1 MSKIDWGKV
10 GTSAASGVLGMIGGH
25 LSERRNYRNNRKLM
39 ELQYNNQREL
49 NQQGHDLQFDM
60 WNKTNYGAQKRHMLE
75 AGLNPA
81 LMYGSAGASG
91 TTGSQSGGSA
101 SMGSSQQGKVMDL
114 QNMLV
119 GAQIKDLNA
128 GAEKKK
134 AEADKLSGVDTD
146 LANANIKGVNQSVLE
161 SVARTS
167 KIKSETELNGV
178 LLELKNAEND
188 RAKKGTQKG
197 DIIGNILELWGLDPV
212 NNEKD
217 RLLLQ
222 GAITA
227 KYGAGLFKD
236 IMQAIYS
243 KRGFNVEG
251 DNVNTTNNNN
261 FPRPS
266 GLPNGG

>member
-1 MSKIDWGKV
+1 
-10 GTSAASGVLGMIGGH
+10 
-25 LSERRNYRNNRKLM
+25 
-39 ELQYNNQREL
+39 
-49 NQQGHDLQFDM
+49 
-60 WNKTNYGAQKRHMLE
+60 
-75 AGLNPA
+75 
-81 LMYGSAGASG
+81 
-91 TTGSQSGGSA
+91 
-101 SMGSSQQGKVMDL
+101 MDL
-114 QNMLV
+114 QNALL
-119 GAQIKDLNA
+119 GAQIDGIKA
-128 GAEKKK
+128 K
-134 AEADKLSGVDTD
+134 AESDRANAKKTGGVDTD
-146 LANANIKGVNQSVLE
+146 LVNANIKGVNQSVLE

-167 KIKSETELNGV
+167 KIDSETELNGV
-178 LLELKNAEND
+178 LLELKNAENN

-212 NNEKD
+212 NNEND

-261 FPRPS
+261 FPKPS

>member
-1 MSKIDWGKV
+1 MSWLSDTTG
-10 GTSAASGVLGMIGGH
+10 GAATTQLLGMIGGH
-25 LSERRNYRNNRKLM
+25 QQERRNYRNNQKLM
-39 ELQYNNQREL
+39 GLQNQYQRGL
-49 NQQGHDLQFDM
+49 NQQGHDLQMDM
-60 WNKTNYGAQKRHMLE
+60 WNKTNYGAQVEHMKN

-81 LMYGSAGASG
+81 LMYKGAGAG
-91 TTGSQSGGSA
+91 GKTGSEVGGGA